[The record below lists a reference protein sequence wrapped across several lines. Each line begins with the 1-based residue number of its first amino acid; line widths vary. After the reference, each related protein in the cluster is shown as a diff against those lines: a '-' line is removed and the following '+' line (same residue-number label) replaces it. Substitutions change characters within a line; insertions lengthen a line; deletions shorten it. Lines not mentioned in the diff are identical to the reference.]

1 MDDTLERL
9 AALIADVPM
18 GTNGQPRLPT
28 ERTLASVLDINRG
41 TVRERLAALEIL
53 GLIRRKQGSGTYLDM
68 PHPAFI
74 RLYFDMAVKLG
85 YIEVGHLQQ
94 ARELI
99 EREVARLAA
108 THASAEDVATLE
120 RCVQR
125 MLDSAKNLED
135 GDQADYD
142 FHTTLVLA
150 LRNPV
155 MTLITEGLSSLLRQL
170 LQLRRRR
177 IRQDPDRFVR
187 MNAVHIPILEAVR
200 DHDPERAVAAMDD
213 HYRIWNEMA
222 REVGGREGH
231 ADRAS

>member
-9 AALIADVPM
+9 AALIADVPL
-18 GTNGQPRLPT
+18 GANGQPRLPS
-28 ERTLASVLDINRG
+28 ERTLASVLDVNRG
-41 TVRERLAALEIL
+41 TLRERLAALEIL
-53 GLIRRKQGSGTYLDM
+53 GLIRRKQGSGTYLDI
-68 PHPAFI
+68 PHPTFI

-85 YIEVGHLQQ
+85 HVEVGQLQQ
-94 ARELI
+94 ARELM
-99 EREVARLAA
+99 EREIARLAA

-125 MLDSAKNLED
+125 MLDSENPED
-135 GDQADYD
+135 GDQADYE

-187 MNAVHIPILEAVR
+187 INAVHIPILEAVR
-200 DHDPERAVAAMDD
+200 DQDPERAVAAMDE
-213 HYRIWNEMA
+213 HFRLFNEMA
-222 REVGGREGH
+222 REVDGREGH
-231 ADRAS
+231 AERAS

>member
-9 AALIADVPM
+9 AALIADVPL

-41 TVRERLAALEIL
+41 TLRERLAALEIL
-53 GLIRRKQGSGTYLDM
+53 GLIRRKQGSGTYLDI
-68 PHPAFI
+68 PHPTFI

-85 YIEVGHLQQ
+85 HVEVGQLQE

-125 MLDSAKNLED
+125 MLDSENGEE
-135 GDQADYD
+135 GDQADYE

-200 DHDPERAVAAMDD
+200 DQDPERAVAAMDE
-213 HYRIWNEMA
+213 HFSLFNELA
-222 REVGGREGH
+222 REVEGLEGRAE
-231 ADRAS
+231 RAS